1 MQYQSMPTGP
11 AMTAP
16 SSGQDPMIGQPMP
29 AGPGTMTAGT
39 GQAQTGVGASP
50 ATGEW
55 RGAPTAGGAAGQ
67 TQAAPFQSVA
77 QQPPPG
83 SRDPLLNQPRGIP
96 LPEAAQKVLE
106 ELPEYQIQL
115 EPPGPERLFRLESE
129 QTLQERMRQE
139 ARQRP
144 TLERINFPEEPVLST
159 QAYAARPFPPAQ
171 ELVEPN
177 YVCYRRL
184 YFEDKNSERYG
195 WDLGF
200 IQPFVSAGIFYWDV
214 VTLPYHLGTDPCRK
228 FECSAGY
235 CLPGDGG
242 RDDRR
247 PLRDLPGLIG
257 LVRNVES
264 PTAGSIGRAGRVC
277 LEWAPPRFL
286 DEQQTAAL
294 QERKGRLLYFSLP
307 KRDVPLVERRRFE
320 LPTS

>member
-1 MQYQSMPTGP
+1 MQYQTMPTGP

-16 SSGQDPMIGQPMP
+16 SNRQDPWIGQPMP
-29 AGPGTMTAGT
+29 AGSGAMTAGT
-39 GQAQTGVGASP
+39 GQGTATGTASDS
-50 ATGEW
+50 AGEW
-55 RGAPTAGGAAGQ
+55 RGTRTAGGAAGQ
-67 TQAAPFQSVA
+67 GQAAPFQTVA
-77 QQPPPG
+77 QQPPAPPDPSLRQRPG
-83 SRDPLLNQPRGIP
+83 VP
-96 LPEAAQKVLE
+96 LPQAAQQVLQD
-106 ELPEYQIQL
+106 LPEYQIQL

-144 TLERINFPEEPVLST
+144 TLERINFPEEPVLSL

-235 CLPGDGG
+235 CLPGDAVPYMLYPPELNLTGIAAEAG
-242 RDDRR
+242 TIVA
-247 PLRDLPGLIG
+247 LFAIFPG
-257 LVRNVES
+257 
-264 PTAGSIGRAGRVC
+264 
-277 LEWAPPRFL
+277 
-286 DEQQTAAL
+286 
-294 QERKGRLLYFSLP
+294 
-307 KRDVPLVERRRFE
+307 
-320 LPTS
+320 